1 MECPRCHAAIVV
13 PPPDPA
19 GENPIALRLCACC
32 EQLLER
38 DAFAKRS
45 EDDEETSGGD
55 DTPKGTHGN
64 VVEDVKRDKGKRVLS
79 QNEKYRAVSA
89 ACQRIAEGVAD

>member
-1 MECPRCHAAIVV
+1 MPMDECI
-13 PPPDPA
+13 DD
-19 GENPIALRLCACC
+19 
-32 EQLLER
+32 LLFLQQNAEDKYR
-38 DAFAKRS
+38 IKTS